1 MMEDEIELIE
11 DQAVDT
17 PEELEE
23 TQKELGENPES
34 LEAEEDLVVSIGD
47 EEPPQEEQG
56 HAPEW
61 VRELR
66 KTNRELR
73 RQNQELHGR
82 LQQSAPQ
89 QTVSL
94 GKEPTLEDY
103 DYDAEEF
110 KKAYKGWFEQKRS
123 VDEQQARQ
131 EAEIEKQNRA
141 WQEKLAGYSK
151 SRAELRVKDF
161 EEAESVTQETLNV
174 VQQGVI
180 LQGAE
185 NPALIVYAL
194 GKRPK
199 KAQELAEIKDPVKFA
214 FAVAKLEKELKVTS
228 KKPTTL
234 PEKTIVGGAK
244 ISGSIDSTL
253 ERLRAE
259 AAKTGDNSKVNAYKR
274 QKKA

>member
-1 MMEDEIELIE
+1 MEDEIELIE

-23 TQKELGENPES
+23 TQKELKENPES
-34 LEAEEDLVVSIGD
+34 LEAEEDVVVSIGD
-47 EEPPQEEQG
+47 EEPQQEEQG

-89 QTVSL
+89 QAVSL

-123 VDEQQARQ
+123 IDEQQARQ